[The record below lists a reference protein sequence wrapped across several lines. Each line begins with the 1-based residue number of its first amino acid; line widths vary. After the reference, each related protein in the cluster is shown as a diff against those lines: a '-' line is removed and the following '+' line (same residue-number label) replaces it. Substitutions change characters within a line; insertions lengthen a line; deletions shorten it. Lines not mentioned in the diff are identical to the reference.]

1 MNAMTTTAEQMASIP
16 EVAISVI
23 HDFRN
28 PLATIRASS
37 EMLIQPGL
45 SEPQIQRIARNVQ
58 GASIRMQELIE
69 ELLDQW
75 RGAES
80 ERELTDLRELAT
92 NAVDRIAYRA
102 ESQSV
107 EIVQNIPD
115 GLKISVELNRIHRVL
130 VNLLVN
136 ALEVM
141 PGGGTIYIGAIA
153 EAHTVLIQIRDTGP
167 GIAPEIRGR
176 IFQPFAT
183 AGKATGIG
191 LGLTFSRQTV
201 IDHGG
206 EMWAES
212 SLRGACLAF
221 RLPRA
226 IPHRRNV
233 SC

>member
-1 MNAMTTTAEQMASIP
+1 MEVMTTATELMASIP
-16 EVAISVI
+16 DVAKSVI

-37 EMLIQPGL
+37 EILIRSGL

-58 GASIRMQELIE
+58 GASIRMQELVE
-69 ELLDQW
+69 EFLDQY
-75 RGAES
+75 RGAQS
-80 ERELTDLRELAT
+80 EPERTDLRELAT
-92 NAVDRIAYRA
+92 NAVERIAYRA

-107 EIVQNIPD
+107 AIVQNIPD
-115 GLKISVELNRIHRVL
+115 GLEISVEPNRIHRVL

-136 ALEVM
+136 AVEVM
-141 PGGGTIYIGAIA
+141 PDGGTIYISAA
-153 EAHTVLIQIRDTGP
+153 VEPDTVLIQIRDTGP
-167 GIAPEIRGR
+167 GIAPEIRSR
-176 IFQPFAT
+176 LFQPFVT
-183 AGKATGIG
+183 AGKARGIG
-191 LGLTFSRQTV
+191 LGLSFSRQAV

-212 SLRGACLAF
+212 SPRGACFAL

-226 IPHRRNV
+226 IAQERHV